1 MASTQTCANC
11 GQPLDA
17 NDKFCRQCGLP
28 TLRQAEAQKRIPT
41 SPPDTGEMKRALDAT
56 PESPLVL
63 RPFLRLEPELEPIE
77 DETPEETTGSVVRV
91 TSPTQA
97 TRMASTTLLMVV
109 AIFIL
114 AVAGMV
120 LLILAL
126 KS

>member
-1 MASTQTCANC
+1 M
-11 GQPLDA
+11 

-56 PESPLVL
+56 PEPL
-63 RPFLRLEPELEPIE
+63 PFLRLEPELEPVE
-77 DETPEETTGSVVRV
+77 DETPEETTSSVVHV

-109 AIFIL
+109 VIFIL
-114 AVAGMV
+114 AVAGVV
-120 LLILAL
+120 LLIIAL
-126 KS
+126 KT

>member
-1 MASTQTCANC
+1 MEPAQTCANC

-28 TLRQAEAQKRIPT
+28 TLRQAEAQKRVPT

-56 PESPLVL
+56 PEPL
-63 RPFLRLEPELEPIE
+63 PFLRLEPEFEPGE
-77 DETPEETTGSVVRV
+77 DEIPEDTTSSVVRA

-97 TRMASTTLLMVV
+97 MRMASSTLLLVV
-109 AIFIL
+109 VIFIL

>member
-1 MASTQTCANC
+1 MSSAQTCANC

-56 PESPLVL
+56 PEPL
-63 RPFLRLEPELEPIE
+63 PFLRLEPELETME
-77 DETPEETTGSVVRV
+77 EEMPEETTGSVLRV

-97 TRMASTTLLMVV
+97 TRMASLTLLMVV
-109 AIFIL
+109 AIVIL

-120 LLILAL
+120 LLVLAL

>member
-1 MASTQTCANC
+1 MAIPAVQTCANC

-56 PESPLVL
+56 PEPL
-63 RPFLRLEPELEPIE
+63 PFLRLEPELETLG
-77 DETPEETTGSVVRV
+77 DETPEETTSSVLRV

-97 TRMASTTLLMVV
+97 TRMASLTLLMVV
-109 AIFIL
+109 VIVIL

-120 LLILAL
+120 LLVLAL